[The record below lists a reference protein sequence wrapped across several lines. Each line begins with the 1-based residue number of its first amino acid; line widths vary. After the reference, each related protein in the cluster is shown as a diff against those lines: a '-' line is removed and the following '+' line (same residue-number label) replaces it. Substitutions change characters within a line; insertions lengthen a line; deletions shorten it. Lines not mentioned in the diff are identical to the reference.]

1 MRRSNELVVLQAYTA
16 YNAGNVSLDPFNTF
30 LDEPVH
36 KAMVTCS
43 SMRPAV
49 DISVGGDN
57 ESTGVGVGGARTE
70 YKSVVASA

>member
-1 MRRSNELVVLQAYTA
+1 MQAYTA
-16 YNAGNVSLDPFNTF
+16 YDAGDVSLEPFNSF
-30 LDEPVH
+30 LDEKVH
-36 KAMVTCS
+36 KAMATCS

-57 ESTGVGVGGARTE
+57 ENTGVGVGGARTE